1 MIAPAVA
8 AATAAV
14 EPLALQIVTA
24 AAAAAVAAHIQTAV
38 MKTKLQ

>member
-14 EPLALQIVTA
+14 EPPALQIVT
-24 AAAAAVAAHIQTAV
+24 AAAAVAAHIQTAV